1 MKINQIT
8 TDLNNKRE
16 KLLEK
21 TKNYLLNYKLPGKLG
36 KLHTKPKLAEEVGKI
51 GLILHLYRFFLFY
64 PLAIIYME
72 IVFKISV
79 FKTLFNSG
87 LFYMILFSTSSGLLL
102 YILST
107 FFKRR
112 VNRVISIIITA
123 SITLIYIVQVVYYQV
138 FTTFFALFSINGAG
152 QVLQFWREILNAIGK
167 NIIPILFLLVPLIF
181 ISAFGNKLIP
191 ADKTAWS
198 IRGII
203 ASAVLFIQIIA
214 TLAVYSANNGE
225 LSTKFLY
232 SEAIIPDLSVN
243 RFGMLTTTRLDVKH
257 LIFGFQSVEEGLPEE
272 DGFGAADE
280 TDSSERGEMA
290 LSTDNQV
297 NNPSTDSLEHKDPNT
312 DQNTDQNAVR
322 SNPQKAENAYN
333 VMDIDFDGLIA
344 GETDPEIQS
353 MHRYF
358 KKVEPTRKNEYTGMY
373 KGKNLIFIT
382 AEGFSPYAVKKELTP
397 TLYKMQQEGFRF
409 TDFYTP
415 IWGVS
420 TSDGEYVACNS
431 LVPKSGVW
439 SFYVSGRNYMP
450 FCMGNQLK
458 KLGYGTKAYHDH
470 TYTYYHR
477 DVSHPNMGYDFKA
490 VGHGL
495 DVKKTWPESDVEM
508 IEKTTDE
515 YLGAAPFHT
524 YYMTVSGHLQ
534 YNFGGNA
541 MAGKNKELVKGLPY
555 SEHVKAYLACQIE
568 LDRAMGELISRL
580 EKAGV
585 AEETFIAISPDHYP
599 YGLTLDEIG
608 ELAGHK
614 VEENFELYRGIF
626 LLWSKGMTPV
636 QIDKPCSSM
645 DILPTLSNLMGV
657 EYDSRL
663 LMGRDILSDAS
674 PLVIFSNWSWL
685 TDKARYNSKL
695 RKLIPADGE
704 SEATITKEYK
714 TAIAK
719 QVNGKF
725 TYSTKILDKNY
736 YAEVFKER

>member
-1 MKINQIT
+1 MKISQIST
-8 TDLNNKRE
+8 ELNNKRE
-16 KLLEK
+16 RLLEK
-21 TKNYLLNYKLPGKLG
+21 AKTHLSTYKPLYKLG
-36 KLHTKPKLAEEVGKI
+36 KLQSTQVPKLEKGIKTT
-51 GLILHLYRFFLFY
+51 GLTLYLYRFILFY
-64 PLAIIYME
+64 PLSIIYME
-72 IVFKISV
+72 IVFKLSV

-87 LFYMILFSTSSGLLL
+87 LFYMVLFSIAAGLLL

-112 VNRVISIIITA
+112 VNRIISIIITA
-123 SITLIYIVQVVYYQV
+123 AITLVYLVQVVYYHV
-138 FTTFFALFSINGAG
+138 FTAFFALFSINGAG
-152 QVLQFWREILNAIGK
+152 QVLQFWREILDAIGK
-167 NIIPILFLLVPLIF
+167 NIISILFLLVPLLF
-181 ISAFGNKLIP
+181 ISMFGNKFIP
-191 ADKTAWS
+191 ADKSSWSFKGMTAF
-198 IRGII
+198 
-203 ASAVLFIQIIA
+203 AAVFIQII
-214 TLAVYSANNGE
+214 TTMTIYSANNGE
-225 LSTKFLY
+225 LNTRFLY
-232 SEAIIPDLSVN
+232 SEAIIPDLSVD

-257 LIFGFQSVEEGLPEE
+257 LIFGFKSVEDEIQE
-272 DGFGAADE
+272 DKNFDAAGDSKFTGSDE
-280 TDSSERGEMA
+280 TA
-290 LSTDNQV
+290 LSTNNQV
-297 NNPSTDSLEHKDPNT
+297 NNPSPDNPADKSQTADPNT
-312 DQNTDQNAVR
+312 VLE
-322 SNPQKAENAYN
+322 NPQNIENPFN
-333 VMDIDFDGLIA
+333 VMNIDFDRLIS
-344 GETDPEIQS
+344 GETDPEIRS

-358 KKVEPTRKNEYTGMY
+358 KKVEPTKKNEYTGMY
-373 KGKNLIFIT
+373 KGKNLILIT

-450 FCMGNQLK
+450 FCLGNQLR

-470 TYTYYHR
+470 TYTYYRR

-490 VGHGL
+490 AGHGL
-495 DVKKTWPESDVEM
+495 DVKNTWPESDVEM
-508 IEKTTDE
+508 IEKTTGE

-534 YNFGGNA
+534 YTFAGNA
-541 MAGKNKELVKGLPY
+541 MADKNKELVKALPY

-568 LDRAMGELISRL
+568 LDRAVAELISRL

-585 AEETFIAISPDHYP
+585 AEDTLIAISPDHYP
-599 YGLTLDEIG
+599 YGLTLQEIG

-626 LLWSKGMTPV
+626 ILWSKGMTPV

-645 DILPTLSNLMGV
+645 DILPTLSNLMGI

-663 LMGRDILSDAS
+663 LMGRDIMSDAP

-704 SEATITKEYK
+704 TEATVTKEYK
-714 TAIAK
+714 SAIAK
-719 QVNGKF
+719 QVNNKF
-725 TYSTKILDKNY
+725 TYSTKILENNY
-736 YAEVFKER
+736 YEKVFR